1 MMRVEHV
8 AIVGGGFS
16 GALLAIN
23 LLRHG
28 NVRVTLIERKQG
40 RLGRGVAYGAA
51 GADHVL
57 NVRAANMSALP
68 DQPDHFA
75 QWLSAGDRGQEGSF
89 ATRRDYGAY
98 LCEMLDD
105 ARHASGKRLII
116 QDGEVV
122 DVATDR
128 DGVTLTLRTGVTM
141 GADVA
146 VLAPGN
152 LPPHDLAMFA
162 GMPSPAYMNDP
173 WAPGMTEG
181 LGARDTVMLLGTG
194 LTAVDCA
201 LSLEGA
207 GFVGRI
213 VAVSRRGLMPQAH
226 AASSPYDRRSEKPA
240 GPASSLLREVRLRAA
255 KVGWRNAVD
264 ELRPFTQDIWRGATE
279 AERRRFLR
287 HLRPWWDVHRHRIA
301 PPIAERLDA
310 MRREGR
316 LEARA
321 AKVMACRQVGSGLAV
336 DIRPR
341 GGDGIETLT
350 VARVVNCTGPLG
362 DLSRAADPLLRNLA
376 RRGELRPDALAI
388 GIDVDRQCRAIA
400 TDGAAQDRLLVVG
413 PMTRGA
419 HWEIVAV
426 PDIRQQVW
434 TLARQLTAAHWVEA
448 EGL

>member
-1 MMRVEHV
+1 MMRVDHV

-16 GALLAIN
+16 GVLLAIN

-28 NVRVTLIERKQG
+28 NVRVTLIERQQG
-40 RLGRGVAYGAA
+40 RLGRGLAYGAA

-75 QWLSAGDRGQEGSF
+75 RWLEAKERGQEGSF
-89 ATRRDYGAY
+89 ATRRDYGSY

-105 ARHASGKRLII
+105 ARLASGDRLAVRV
-116 QDGEVV
+116 GEVV
-122 DVATDR
+122 DAATDD
-128 DGVTLTLRTGVTM
+128 DGAVLTFASGEALN
-141 GADVA
+141 ADVA

-152 LPPHDLAMFA
+152 LPPHDLSIFA
-162 GMPSPAYMNDP
+162 GMPRPAYLNDP
-173 WAPGMTEG
+173 WAAGLTDG
-181 LGARDTVMLLGTG
+181 LGARDTVLLLGTG

-201 LSLEGA
+201 LSLDGA
-207 GFVGRI
+207 GFAGRI

-226 AASSPYDRRSEKPA
+226 APSPPYHKRTEKPV
-240 GPASSLLREVRLRAA
+240 GPVSALVHDVRQRARTI
-255 KVGWRNAVD
+255 GWRNAVD
-264 ELRPFTQDIWRGATE
+264 ELRPFTQDIWRAASE
-279 AERRRFLR
+279 AERSRFLR

-301 PPIAERLDA
+301 PPVAERLDA

-316 LEARA
+316 LEPRA
-321 AKVMACRQVGSGLAV
+321 AKVMTCRPQGDRIAV
-336 DIRPR
+336 DLRAR
-341 GGDGIETLT
+341 GSDRQETLT

-362 DLSRAADPLLRNLA
+362 DLTRASDPLLRNLA
-376 RRGELRPDALAI
+376 ERGDLRPDGLAI
-388 GIDVDRQCRAIA
+388 GIDVDRQCRVIA
-400 TDGAAQDRLLVVG
+400 ADGLAHDRLLVVG